1 MRVIAMMNQKGGV
14 GKTTTTVNLG
24 AALAE
29 MGARVLLLDLDPQSH
44 LTINFGVEPGSAAP
58 NLYDVI
64 CGDASFAESLR
75 AVDTKTAVA
84 PGAIDLAGTEI
95 ELSGRADRAVVLRN
109 KMLTAQQAGALDFD
123 YVLFDCPPSLGL
135 LTLNALA
142 VAGEVMI
149 PMQPHF
155 LAMQGM
161 AKLFETVQLV
171 NRNINPRLRVSGVIL
186 TMFDAQ
192 TKLSSEVV
200 GELEGFLDASRGQ
213 PVPWSEARVCRTKVR
228 RNIKLAE
235 SPSFGQPVLK
245 YDSASNG
252 STDYRALAREVATMR
267 SVPSALDKTSLSP
280 SGPAKPKS
288 LLESA
293 IESVERQVQLPK
305 VEATVNPHLD
315 SNRLAAAHVAE
326 TKPV

>member
-1 MRVIAMMNQKGGV
+1 MRIIAMMNQKGGV
-14 GKTTTTVNLG
+14 GKTTTAVNLG

-29 MGARVLLLDLDPQSH
+29 MGARVLMLDLDPQSH
-44 LTINFGVEPGSAAP
+44 LTINFGVEPGTTPS
-58 NLYDVI
+58 LYDVI
-64 CGDASFAESLR
+64 CSDNTFAQSIRQVDA
-75 AVDTKTAVA
+75 KTAVV
-84 PGAIDLAGTEI
+84 PGSIDLAGAEL
-95 ELSGRADRAVVLRN
+95 ELSNRPDRAVVLRN
-109 KMLTAQQAGALDFD
+109 KMQSAQHAGALEFD
-123 YVLFDCPPSLGL
+123 YCVLDCPPSLGL

-171 NRNINPRLRVSGVIL
+171 NRQINPRLKVSGVIL

-200 GELEGFLDASRGQ
+200 NELEGFLESSRGQ
-213 PVPWSEARVCRTKVR
+213 PVPWSDARVLRSKVR

-235 SPSFGQPVLK
+235 SPSFGQHVLK

-252 STDYRALAREVATMR
+252 SADYRALAREVATMR
-267 SVPSALDKTSLSP
+267 GVPSALDRTTSAA
-280 SGPAKPKS
+280 PAPARPKS

-293 IESVERQVQLPK
+293 IESVERQTSLPR
-305 VEATVNPHLD
+305 VETSVNPALD
-315 SNRLAAAHVAE
+315 ASRLAAAGR
-326 TKPV
+326 PVEAKAG